1 MSFGLTPAQLRE
13 SWIAHAA
20 LDAFAKQL
28 LPEGSDLWNLPNV
41 IITPRI
47 AGITSQKWPALL
59 PIFQDNLRRFIA
71 GEPLRNLV
79 DKELGY

>member
-1 MSFGLTPAQLRE
+1 LRRICGPARFALQPLPQDSE
-13 SWIAHAA
+13 LWI
-20 LDAFAKQL
+20 
-28 LPEGSDLWNLPNV
+28 LPNV

-59 PIFQDNLRRFIA
+59 PIFIQNLQRFIA
-71 GEPLRNLV
+71 GEPLRNTV